1 MAKKHSVIIE
11 ERAYNDL
18 RNIFIYIA
26 QDSPLIAEQIYNELL
41 EQMRSLEHFP
51 ERHQI
56 IIIVRGHE
64 IRHLVFKRGFRI
76 LYTVNGNKVHILH
89 CFRSEQNITKVF

>member
-1 MAKKHSVIIE
+1 MAKKYSVIIE

-26 QDSPLIAEQIYNELL
+26 QDSTLIAEQIYDELL
-41 EQMRSLEHFP
+41 EQMHSLEQFP

-56 IIIVRGHE
+56 IVIVREHE
-64 IRHLVFKRGFRI
+64 IRHLVFKQSFRI
-76 LYTVNGNKVHILH
+76 LYTINGNKVHILH
-89 CFRSEQNITKVF
+89 CFRSEQDIKDAF